1 MQSPLV
7 LSELGAARFRS
18 METERLLVMPVI
30 IDAIEIPKVID
41 DLTAI
46 SDPDLN
52 PDALAL
58 QIHQAVCTFVEQ
70 RLMHDERGGTGSASA
85 GAERVKLFISHA
97 HRDVDIADR
106 LVTAV
111 DIGMDVPPGAIR
123 CTSVPGYQLDLGS
136 MPRDTLAQ
144 ELTAVECVLAIL
156 TPNSLASQW
165 VLFELGATWGLAK
178 SWIPLLAGGLKDDQI
193 PGPFRGAHG
202 GQLSDSTSLVQ
213 CFDQL
218 TRTLGWPSKNTIA
231 AYDKLT
237 QIATFVATKSFFEND
252 ADKEIKASFGAK
264 RARIGRTQG
273 EILDYVIHNGG
284 NRPYIPQQELAQ
296 KFKALEAS
304 LYYRLEQLRYLGFL
318 SRQEVGV
325 TGGRPDYGWAV
336 SASYRAE
343 LGSK

>member
-1 MQSPLV
+1 
-7 LSELGAARFRS
+7 

-30 IDAIEIPKVID
+30 IDAIGIPKVID

-136 MPRDTLAQ
+136 MPRATHW
-144 ELTAVECVLAIL
+144 
-156 TPNSLASQW
+156 PKSSLRLSAFSRFSPPT
-165 VLFELGATWGLAK
+165 VSRLSGSYYELGATWGAGQVLDSLA
-178 SWIPLLAGGLKDDQI
+178 
-193 PGPFRGAHG
+193 R
-202 GQLSDSTSLVQ
+202 
-213 CFDQL
+213 
-218 TRTLGWPSKNTIA
+218 R
-231 AYDKLT
+231 
-237 QIATFVATKSFFEND
+237 
-252 ADKEIKASFGAK
+252 
-264 RARIGRTQG
+264 
-273 EILDYVIHNGG
+273 
-284 NRPYIPQQELAQ
+284 RPQ
-296 KFKALEAS
+296 
-304 LYYRLEQLRYLGFL
+304 
-318 SRQEVGV
+318 
-325 TGGRPDYGWAV
+325 GRPNPRSV
-336 SASYRAE
+336 SR
-343 LGSK
+343 G

>member
-1 MQSPLV
+1 
-7 LSELGAARFRS
+7 
-18 METERLLVMPVI
+18 MPVI
-30 IDAIEIPKVID
+30 IDSIGIPKVVD
-41 DLTAI
+41 DLTML
-46 SDPDLN
+46 SDPNLN
-52 PDALAL
+52 HDALAL
-58 QIHQAVCTFVEQ
+58 QIHRAVCTFVEQ
-70 RLMHDERGGTGSASA
+70 RSMNDERGSTGSAST

-144 ELTAVECVLAIL
+144 ELTSVECVLAIL

-165 VLFELGATWGLAK
+165 VLFELGATWGLAQ

-218 TRTLGWPSKNTIA
+218 TKTLGWPNKNTIA
-231 AYDKLT
+231 AYDKLN
-237 QIATFVATKSFFEND
+237 QIASFVAAKSFFED
-252 ADKEIKASFGAK
+252 DVDREVKASFGAK

-273 EILDYVIHNGG
+273 EILDYVIHNGKD
-284 NRPYIPQQELAQ
+284 RSYIPQEELAQ
-296 KFKALEAS
+296 KFNALNAS

-318 SRQEVGV
+318 RRQEVGV
-325 TGGRPDYGWAV
+325 RGGKPEYGWAL